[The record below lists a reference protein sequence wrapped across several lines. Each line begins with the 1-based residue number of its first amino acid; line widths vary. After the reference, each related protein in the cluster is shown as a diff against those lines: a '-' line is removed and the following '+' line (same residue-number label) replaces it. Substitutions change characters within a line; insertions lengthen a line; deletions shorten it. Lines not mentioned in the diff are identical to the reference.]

1 MRLQEIKRSGVLG
14 VGLMAFGALAF
25 GRLPT
30 LFVFVM
36 FIGGLWQ
43 VLKAADL
50 YAKATGSLALIRSC
64 VWGLGALV
72 VASVCC
78 IIAISTSTNS
88 WWMAAS
94 VAFLVCGL
102 FFCAV
107 GVLLW
112 QLSGFV
118 GFFVG
123 SVLLCA
129 VAGLFGGLLQDA
141 SSLLY
146 AVFTLL
152 GFGLHAWG
160 WWKIAP
166 SKAEK

>member
-1 MRLQEIKRSGVLG
+1 MQEIKRSGVLG

-30 LFVFVM
+30 LFIFVM

-43 VLKAADL
+43 TLKAADL
-50 YAKATGSLALIRSC
+50 YAKATGSLVLIRSC
-64 VWGLGALV
+64 IWGLGALV

-78 IIAISTSTNS
+78 IIAISTSING
-88 WWMAAS
+88 WWHAAS

-107 GVLLW
+107 GFLLW
-112 QLSGFV
+112 RLSGFG

-123 SVLLCA
+123 SILLCA
-129 VAGLFGGLLQDA
+129 VAGFFGGLLQDA

-160 WWKIAP
+160 WWKIA
-166 SKAEK
+166 SKKAGK